1 MYCVFYALSCDG
13 KSGVAT
19 KGDTGEAHEKQVL
32 LYSQVLEREG
42 TPCHTRPYGKHVGKA
57 NIC

>member
-1 MYCVFYALSCDG
+1 MFYALSCDG